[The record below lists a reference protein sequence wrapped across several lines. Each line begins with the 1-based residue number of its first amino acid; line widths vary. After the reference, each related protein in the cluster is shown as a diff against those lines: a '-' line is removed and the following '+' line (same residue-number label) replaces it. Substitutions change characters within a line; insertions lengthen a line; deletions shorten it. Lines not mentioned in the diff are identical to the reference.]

1 MNFPLNSAQHEAVRY
16 LDGPLL
22 VLAGAGSGKTRVITA
37 KIAHL
42 VEHGVAPEK
51 ILAIT
56 FTNKAAQEMRERIR
70 SLLKADDAFNK
81 ITVCTFHALGLI
93 ILRQEAKTLAL
104 KPRFSILA
112 PQDLETVVADLAGSV
127 GNIRALQWQIS
138 QWKNA
143 MITPETALAEAQND
157 ETLLAA
163 RAYVQYGDVLQA
175 YQAVDLDDLIV
186 RPVQL
191 FSGNEAAEV
200 RWRNRY
206 THVLI
211 DEYQD
216 TNPAQYALLKTLAGE
231 QPFTAVGDDDQAIYG
246 WRGATLDN
254 LAKLPADYPAL
265 KVIKLEQ
272 NYRSTVR
279 ILRSA
284 NTLIAHNPKLFE
296 KKLWSE
302 HGLGDPLRVTAA
314 VDDEAEAEMIVHR
327 LLAHKF
333 EHRTHFS
340 DYAILYRGNFQSRV
354 FENALRANQIPYA
367 LSGGQS
373 FFERTEIKDILAYL
387 RLIANEDDDPSFIR
401 AVVTPKRGIGA
412 TTLAR
417 LGEIGAQKHESLFA
431 AAFSAEFKAITTP
444 RIHENVLFFC
454 QRINDFRYRAEREPA
469 ARLLEELLR
478 DINYE
483 DWLLASFEKR
493 EAQKRSDHVR
503 DFVQWLGK
511 KGDEEN
517 KTLLDL
523 TQMLALITMLDEKGE
538 KAEAVRLSTLHAAKG
553 LEFPHVF
560 LAGVEE
566 GILPHREAIERETV
580 EEERRLMYVGIT
592 RAQKSLSLYYCKQR
606 KRAGERVTCTP
617 SRFISELAQDD
628 IRYSGR
634 PLHGED
640 AAAEKNAGNA
650 RLQSLRA
657 MLAGKPSM
665 DAKEEYR

>member
-1 MNFPLNSAQHEAVRY
+1 MSFSLNPEQREAVAY
-16 LDGPLL
+16 LAGPLL

-42 VEHGVAPEK
+42 IVHGVAPEK

-56 FTNKAAQEMRERIR
+56 FTNKAAQEMRERVR
-70 SLLKADDAFNK
+70 GLLKEDDALNK
-81 ITVCTFHALGLI
+81 ITVCTFHALGLN
-93 ILRQEAKTLAL
+93 ILRQEAKQLSL
-104 KPRFSILA
+104 KPRFSIFA

-127 GNIRALQWQIS
+127 GNAKALQWQIS

-143 MITPETALAEAQND
+143 MVAPEAALAAAEND

-186 RPVQL
+186 RPVRL
-191 FSGNEAAEV
+191 FAENEAARV

-206 THVLI
+206 EHILI

-216 TNPAQYALLKTLAGE
+216 TNPAQYALLKTLVGE

-246 WRGATLDN
+246 WRGATIDN
-254 LAKLPADYPAL
+254 LAKLPEDYPAL

-279 ILRSA
+279 VLRSA
-284 NTLIAHNPKLFE
+284 NALIAHNPKLFE
-296 KKLWSE
+296 KKLWSQ
-302 HGLGDPLRVTAA
+302 HGLGDPLRVTPAA
-314 VDDEAEAEMIVHR
+314 DDEAEAEMITHR

-333 EHRTHFS
+333 EHRTCFS

-354 FENALRANQIPYA
+354 FENALRANQIPYV

-373 FFERTEIKDILAYL
+373 FFERAEIKDILAYL

-401 AVVTPKRGIGA
+401 AIVTPKRGVGA

-444 RIHENVLFFC
+444 RIYDTTLFFC
-454 QRINDFRYRAEREPA
+454 QRINDFRYRVEREPA
-469 ARLLEELLR
+469 ARLLGELLR

-483 DWLLASFEKR
+483 DWLLVSFEKR
-493 EAQKRSDHVR
+493 EAQKRLEHVH

-523 TQMLALITMLDEKGE
+523 TQMLALMTMLDGKDETID
-538 KAEAVRLSTLHAAKG
+538 AVRLSTLHAAKG

-566 GILPHREAIERETV
+566 GILPHREAIERQTI

-606 KRAGERVTCTP
+606 RRSKGKVTCTP
-617 SRFISELAQDD
+617 SRFIGELAQDD
-628 IRYSGR
+628 VRYSGQ
-634 PLHGED
+634 PLSTED
-640 AAAEKNAGNA
+640 AAAEKKAGNA
-650 RLQSLRA
+650 RLQGLRA
-657 MLAGKPSM
+657 MLAGGASM